1 MRKFLILIFS
11 FFGTV
16 QVYAQQF
23 QLSGTV
29 SYELKPISNATVQLV
44 QSPISTR
51 TDDRGNF
58 TFPALEKGVYHLMV
72 SAVGFSKTTITI
84 EGSDQAVI
92 KNVVLQK
99 EVKQL
104 ADVTIKDKHVEN
116 RRKAESLNIEIVN
129 QDFIQRNLGGSLM
142 KSLERLPGI
151 KTIGIGSGQSKP
163 LIRGLGFN
171 RVVVVE
177 KGIKHEGQQWG
188 ADHGLEIDQ
197 FATGEIELIKGS
209 ASFIYGS
216 DAIGGVID
224 ILPVAIP
231 VPNSLGGSVD
241 LIGKSNNNLYGTSTN
256 FYGRNKKW
264 FFNSRFT
271 YQNYADYR
279 VPATKVYVYDYEVNL
294 NNNRLRN
301 TAGRETGIHFNAGF
315 VGDKSKSL
323 FYLSNTY
330 TKSGFF
336 ANAHGLEPRR
346 VDEQLHDNSD
356 RDILHPY
363 QSVNHF
369 KIINRSSFQL
379 ENHNIEVEIGYQ
391 KNFRQEFSHYVNH
404 GFMPPIYPSSLLIQS
419 DLEREFDKSVY
430 SANLK
435 DRVKINAH
443 ELTLGIN
450 AESQHNNIDGWSFL
464 VPAFNQN
471 TIGAFAYDKFKISEN
486 LLLHG
491 AIRYDRAQINM
502 FEYKDW
508 FPSQV
513 NINGNFEQQNLQ
525 RAANL
530 NRTFNSLVWSAG
542 LNYNLSNF
550 SLKANVGKSFR
561 MPIAKELG
569 ANGVNYHYFSYEKGN
584 PNLSAEKSYQ
594 VDLTLGWSDA
604 KWSVQLSPF
613 YNYFPNYI
621 YLNPTSGHDYSYGA
635 GNQIFEYE
643 ESRVQR
649 FGGEIQLKYEIF
661 KNLSTHFL
669 GEILQAKQLSG
680 DKKGFTLPFSPPAS
694 ALFNL
699 TYSPKLDTKL
709 SNTYFSVDYRITSR
723 QENIVPPEKKTPGYQ
738 LVNIQIGTKI
748 SLFENPIQVSIQAQ
762 NLFDTKYLN
771 HTSFYRLIELPEAGR
786 NLIFSVKIPFSK

>member
-1 MRKFLILIFS
+1 
-11 FFGTV
+11 
-16 QVYAQQF
+16 
-23 QLSGTV
+23 
-29 SYELKPISNATVQLV
+29 
-44 QSPISTR
+44 
-51 TDDRGNF
+51 
-58 TFPALEKGVYHLMV
+58 
-72 SAVGFSKTTITI
+72 
-84 EGSDQAVI
+84 
-92 KNVVLQK
+92 
-99 EVKQL
+99 
-104 ADVTIKDKHVEN
+104 
-116 RRKAESLNIEIVN
+116 
-129 QDFIQRNLGGSLM
+129 
-142 KSLERLPGI
+142 
-151 KTIGIGSGQSKP
+151 
-163 LIRGLGFN
+163 
-171 RVVVVE
+171 
-177 KGIKHEGQQWG
+177 
-188 ADHGLEIDQ
+188 
-197 FATGEIELIKGS
+197 
-209 ASFIYGS
+209 
-216 DAIGGVID
+216 
-224 ILPVAIP
+224 
-231 VPNSLGGSVD
+231 
-241 LIGKSNNNLYGTSTN
+241 
-256 FYGRNKKW
+256 
-264 FFNSRFT
+264 
-271 YQNYADYR
+271 
-279 VPATKVYVYDYEVNL
+279 DYEVNL

-315 VGDKSKSL
+315 VVDKFRSI

-330 TKSGFF
+330 TKSAFF

-369 KIINRSSFQL
+369 KIINRSSYQL
-379 ENHNIEVEIGYQ
+379 VNHNIEAELGYQ
-391 KNFRQEFSHYVNH
+391 KNFRQEFSQYVNH
-404 GFMPPIYPSSLLIQS
+404 GFMPPVYPSSLFIQS

-435 DRVKINAH
+435 DRVKIDAH
-443 ELTLGIN
+443 ELTVGIN
-450 AESQHNNIDGWSFL
+450 AESQHNNINGWSFL
-464 VPAFNQN
+464 VPAFNQS
-471 TIGAFAYDKFKISEN
+471 TIGAFAYDKLKINEK

-491 AIRYDRAQINM
+491 AIRYDKAQINM
-502 FEYKDW
+502 LEYKDW

-525 RAANL
+525 RATNL

-550 SLKANVGKSFR
+550 SLKANIGKSFR

-649 FGGEIQLKYEIF
+649 FGGEIEFKYEIF
-661 KNLSTHFL
+661 KNLSTQFL
-669 GEILQAKQLSG
+669 GEILHAKQLSG

-699 TYSPKLDTKL
+699 TYSPKFDTKL
-709 SNTYFSVDYRITSR
+709 SNTYFSVDYRITCK
-723 QENIVPPEKKTPGYQ
+723 QENIVPPEKKTTGYQ
-738 LVNIQIGTKI
+738 LVNIQVGTKI
-748 SLFENPIQVSIQAQ
+748 SLFENPIQVSIQAR

-786 NLIFSVKIPFSK
+786 NLILSVKIPFSK

>member
-11 FFGTV
+11 LFGTV

-44 QSPISTR
+44 QSSISTS

-72 SAVGFSKTTITI
+72 SAVGFSKTIITI
-84 EGSDQAVI
+84 EGSNQAVI

-104 ADVTIKDKHVEN
+104 ADVIIKDKHVEN

-177 KGIKHEGQQWG
+177 KGVKHEGQQWG

-256 FYGRNKKW
+256 FYGRNEKW
-264 FFNSRFT
+264 FFDSRFT

-301 TAGRETGIHFNAGF
+301 TAGKETGIHFNTGF
-315 VGDKSKSL
+315 VGDEFRSI

-346 VDEQLHDNSD
+346 VDEQLHDNLD

-379 ENHNIEVEIGYQ
+379 VNHSIEVEIGYQ
-391 KNFRQEFSHYVNH
+391 KNFRQEFSQYVNH

-435 DRVKINAH
+435 DRVKIDAH
-443 ELTLGIN
+443 ELTVGIN
-450 AESQHNNIDGWSFL
+450 AESQHNDINGWSFL
-464 VPAFNQN
+464 VPAFNQS

-513 NINGNFEQQNLQ
+513 NRNGNFEQQNLQ

-550 SLKANVGKSFR
+550 SLKANIGKSFR

-594 VDLTLGWSDA
+594 VDLTLRWSDA

-661 KNLSTHFL
+661 QNLSTQFL

-699 TYSPKLDTKL
+699 TYSPKLNTKL

-738 LVNIQIGTKI
+738 LVNIQVGTKI
-748 SLFENPIQVSIQAQ
+748 SIFENPIQVSIQAQ

>member
-16 QVYAQQF
+16 QAYAQQF

-51 TDDRGNF
+51 TDARGNF
-58 TFPALEKGVYHLMV
+58 TFPALEKGIYQLIV

-104 ADVTIKDKHVEN
+104 ADVIIKDKHVEN

-177 KGIKHEGQQWG
+177 KGVKHEGQQWG

-264 FFNSRFT
+264 FFDSRFT

-315 VGDKSKSL
+315 VGDSFRSI

-346 VDEQLHDNSD
+346 VDKQLHDNSD

-369 KIINRSSFQL
+369 KIINRSSLQL
-379 ENHNIEVEIGYQ
+379 ENHNIEAELGYQ
-391 KNFRQEFSHYVNH
+391 KNFRQEFSQYVNH

-435 DRVKINAH
+435 DRVKIDAH
-443 ELTLGIN
+443 ELTVGIN
-450 AESQHNNIDGWSFL
+450 AESQRNNINGWSFL
-464 VPAFNQN
+464 VPAFNQS
-471 TIGAFAYDKFKISEN
+471 TIGAFAYDKFKINEN

-513 NINGNFEQQNLQ
+513 NRNGNFEQQNLQ

-643 ESRVQR
+643 ESCVQR

-699 TYSPKLDTKL
+699 TYSPNFDTKL

-786 NLIFSVKIPFSK
+786 NLILSVKIPLSK